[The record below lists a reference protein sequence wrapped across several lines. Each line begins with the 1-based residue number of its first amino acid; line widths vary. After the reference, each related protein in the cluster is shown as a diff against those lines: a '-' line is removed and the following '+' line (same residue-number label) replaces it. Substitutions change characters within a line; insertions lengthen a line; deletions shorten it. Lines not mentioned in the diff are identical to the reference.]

1 MNTAEPVVWSHPLP
15 RGPWRTAL
23 IDLCVSMCEDGS
35 GDYLTAHW
43 LFARKVLR
51 EDKQTA
57 MSIAA
62 RFRSTPITSA
72 EDCQYLADEWWEPK
86 GRRA

>member
-1 MNTAEPVVWSHPLP
+1 MSTEPVVWSQPLP

-23 IDLCVSMCEDGS
+23 IELCVSMCEDGS

-51 EDKQTA
+51 EDERTA
-57 MSIAA
+57 FAIAA
-62 RFRSTPITSA
+62 RFRGTPITSVG
-72 EDCQYLADEWWEPK
+72 EFECLADEWWEPT
-86 GRRA
+86 G